1 METPGI
7 ISSGNRSGNMGVL
20 QSPLNAFH
28 CKHDANNRVQLPEGG
43 HLGIFDPPLKMAKVC
58 GKGIK
63 HDGEHRMATD
73 PQADS
78 FRCSGQINPAVPKT
92 AMQ

>member
-7 ISSGNRSGNMGVL
+7 ILSGNRSGNMGVL

-43 HLGIFDPPLKMAKVC
+43 HLGIFDPPLRWQRFVE
-58 GKGIK
+58 KG
-63 HDGEHRMATD
+63 
-73 PQADS
+73 
-78 FRCSGQINPAVPKT
+78 
-92 AMQ
+92 